1 MTSADDLVLQL
12 LVEKEMISE
21 EELNDIRAKVAASDM
36 ELKGDTGVIEWL
48 EEYKIISNNQILEM
62 LANEFNMELVN
73 LDEISVDREALEVV
87 PLDLAQKYHVFPLEV
102 TESDVELAICDPI
115 DVDTTDS
122 LSHLLNRTVTPRLA
136 SREAIDRC
144 ISLHYEVEEQSEVSA
159 FYSELGGEEG
169 EEGADVVVPTGPSSD
184 AEGPIIKYVES
195 VIIDAIRRRAS
206 DIHLEPLEKKFRV
219 RFRVDGRLQEME
231 APPKRLQPAIISRV
245 KLMANVSIAEKR
257 LPQDGRIAIKA
268 RGKQIDLRVSSLPT
282 AFGESIVMRILDKEG
297 LNLGLPQLGF
307 LSDDQK
313 TFEKIIAMPDG
324 VFLVTGPTGSGKSTT
339 LYSALNY
346 INHPDRKIITVEDP
360 VEYEM
365 TGINQVQVRRDVGM
379 TFSAALRSMLRQAPN
394 VIMVGEIRDLET
406 AEIAVNAALTGH
418 MVYSTLHTNDAP
430 GAVTRMIDIGVK
442 PFLVS
447 AALRAVLA
455 QRLVRRI
462 CKSCIQ
468 PDEPD
473 PKHIQLLGLTTEQI
487 QEAQFS
493 RGAGCPACNGTGY
506 KGRFGIFEMFTVTEE
521 IGQMIYESKTLV
533 EVRQKARELGMR
545 NMREDGVRKVMAGMT
560 TFDEVLRATVNDPS

>member
-1 MTSADDLVLQL
+1 
-12 LVEKEMISE
+12 MISE